1 MSLSLGHETEPGTKI
16 GPSSEEGPAVS
27 GHTAVFLVGFEASVV
42 EVVRFCCCCCSLSA
56 PSPLHHELA

>member
-27 GHTAVFLVGFEASVV
+27 GHTAVFLVGL
-42 EVVRFCCCCCSLSA
+42 RL
-56 PSPLHHELA
+56 LLLRL